1 MHTKS
6 SFMRVVSLFAGCG
19 GLDLGLIK
27 SGHKIV
33 LATDNDKD
41 CKKTYGKLPLNSNSY
56 R

>member
-41 CKKTYGKLPLNSNSY
+41 CKKHMMQILIMNYI
-56 R
+56 

>member
-33 LATDNDKD
+33 LATDNDYNTPQKQ
-41 CKKTYGKLPLNSNSY
+41 NQSVS
-56 R
+56 